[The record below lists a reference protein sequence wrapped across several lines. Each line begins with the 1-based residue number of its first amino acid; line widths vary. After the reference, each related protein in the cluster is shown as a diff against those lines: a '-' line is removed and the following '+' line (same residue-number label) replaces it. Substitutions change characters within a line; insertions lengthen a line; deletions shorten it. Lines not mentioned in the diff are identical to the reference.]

1 MERASQLLVLLA
13 LVSAL
18 CLQGCSFEEDMWHLM
33 NRNDTAH
40 ATGGG
45 TAQLSRESGEGLS
58 LGCQT
63 WGGGPRLVVDVAP
76 ASVDG
81 GMLPAQRLVL
91 DTGSS
96 TLAFCHRSLEKTAAY
111 SSTNY
116 ISCNRYNPGGQSTG
130 YWGPFV
136 EGTVNLASNVA
147 LQASYSIMDQEEA
160 MPCTEGFEGIFG
172 VAFRELDLA
181 FSAEEAP
188 SWAPGETELNCP
200 RQPAGVV
207 KSPLLQKLT
216 SDPGNAKFGIYWSGQ
231 AGDDQGK
238 LYLGDAATSNNH
250 YTAAAAVGPAKLG
263 ELGWYDITVEKVDVG
278 DTEFTGIECDPRSK
292 GAQCILDT
300 GTPSIVVPKQIYDE
314 FQQQTAGGVDAQITF
329 WLARNSGDSVP
340 VSFDAATLQKV
351 GGISPGAKGTGL
363 ILGLPLWSFYYT
375 VISISD
381 FGVTFVPT
389 SNTAA
394 PPQPSS
400 QPSEQPDA
408 AEPWEP
414 QPFPGSGTWD
424 PIPSPWQW
432 RPYLPPSNAIPTP
445 WWLEENFNGTTL
457 SGGRR
462 MSEMP
467 ILT

>member
-278 DTEFTGIECDPRSK
+278 DTEFTGIE
-292 GAQCILDT
+292 
-300 GTPSIVVPKQIYDE
+300 
-314 FQQQTAGGVDAQITF
+314 
-329 WLARNSGDSVP
+329 
-340 VSFDAATLQKV
+340 
-351 GGISPGAKGTGL
+351 
-363 ILGLPLWSFYYT
+363 ILGQREHNASLTRARRVSWYQSRST
-375 VISISD
+375 M
-381 FGVTFVPT
+381 
-389 SNTAA
+389 N
-394 PPQPSS
+394 SS
-400 QPSEQPDA
+400 SRQLA
-408 AEPWEP
+408 V
-414 QPFPGSGTWD
+414 
-424 PIPSPWQW
+424 
-432 RPYLPPSNAIPTP
+432 
-445 WWLEENFNGTTL
+445 
-457 SGGRR
+457 
-462 MSEMP
+462 
-467 ILT
+467 